1 MTTITTFPQ
10 TYHVQFSFHFD
21 ETQRLLALAR
31 ALPEDVYRAQITY
44 SHASMHNTFAH
55 LLSAD
60 QLWRN
65 VITGTPPSFLQAEDI
80 AGIDALVALF
90 EIERQGWRELIAT
103 LDQATL
109 LSSIERQ
116 SPFGTV
122 VLPIWQTLQH
132 VILHGMAHHT
142 ELARMLSEAG
152 HSPDDIDFLF
162 YQPSA

>member
-1 MTTITTFPQ
+1 MTTFPQ
-10 TYHVQFSFHFD
+10 TYQIQFSFHFD
-21 ETQRLLALAR
+21 ETQRLLELAR
-31 ALPEDVYRAQITY
+31 VLPDDVYRAQINY
-44 SHASMHNTFAH
+44 SYASIHNTFAH

-65 VITGTPPSFLQAEDI
+65 VIAGTPPSFLQAEEI
-80 AGIDALVALF
+80 ANIDALVALF
-90 EIERQGWRELIAT
+90 EIERHGWRELIAT
-103 LDQATL
+103 LDEETL

-116 SPFGTV
+116 SPFGTM

-152 HSPDDIDFLF
+152 QSPGDIDFLF

>member
-1 MTTITTFPQ
+1 MTTFPQ

-21 ETQRLLALAR
+21 ETQRLLELAR
-31 ALPEDVYRAQITY
+31 VLPDDMYRAQINY
-44 SHASMHNTFAH
+44 SYASIHNTFAH

-65 VITGTPPSFLQAEDI
+65 VIAGTPPSFLQAEEI
-80 AGIDALVALF
+80 ADIDALVALF
-90 EIERQGWRELIAT
+90 EIERHGWRELIAT
-103 LDQATL
+103 LDEETL

-116 SPFGTV
+116 SPFGTM

-142 ELARMLSEAG
+142 ELARMLFEAG
-152 HSPDDIDFLF
+152 QSPGDIDFLF
-162 YQPSA
+162 YRPSA